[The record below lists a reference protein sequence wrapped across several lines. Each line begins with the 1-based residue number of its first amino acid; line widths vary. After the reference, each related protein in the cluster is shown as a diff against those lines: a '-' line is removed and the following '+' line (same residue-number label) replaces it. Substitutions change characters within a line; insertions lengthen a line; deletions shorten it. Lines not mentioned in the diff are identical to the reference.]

1 MRNFTYFVQYLY
13 KTKRMK
19 LTIDNLGK
27 IVHSELELND
37 LTILV
42 GDNNA
47 GKTYITYTIYG
58 LLNNWQDFINY
69 DSFKLIE
76 TTLKSEGQI
85 TLNKEEIIALVSKSI
100 VSESENFQERIKDL
114 FNDKEGQFTDA
125 KVKLEFEK
133 PNQFKNSERIIQIG
147 KSIIIEGKLQDNILL
162 ISYTKQSNSEL
173 DDRLFKRVIGDI
185 FSSLVF
191 DDIFPKP
198 VIITAERLGISL
210 FYKELDETRTSLI
223 DSLQKLNEKE
233 SDIHPLELYM
243 SRTAY
248 YATPI
253 RDHISFTRNIEKIK
267 KQTSEIDSTYSM
279 EIIRDILGAEFK
291 KDNKHDIRFYTKNKK
306 NNKFDIPL
314 YLASS
319 SARCIVDIYFYLN
332 HKAKE
337 GDILIIDEPE
347 SHLTLKNQRLMAKL
361 LVSLIN
367 LKIKVFITTHSDFLI
382 KELNNLIL
390 LSNPFEGKES
400 WLTKNKKNYS
410 KKDKIE
416 FTKVSVYQA
425 KDGRIEKLLLTNK
438 GVEIPFFD
446 DEINHLF
453 SISSDLDYLID

>member
-1 MRNFTYFVQYLY
+1 
-13 KTKRMK
+13 MK

-27 IVHSELELND
+27 IDHSELELND

-47 GKTYITYTIYG
+47 GKTYITYSIYG
-58 LLNNWQDFINY
+58 LLNNWKDFINY
-69 DSFKLIE
+69 NSFGNIE
-76 TTLKSEGQI
+76 TKLKSEGQI
-85 TLNKEEIIALVSKSI
+85 ILSKEEITALVTKSI

-114 FNDKEGQFTDA
+114 FNDKEGQFTNA

-133 PNQFKNSERIIQIG
+133 PTNFKNSERKVQIG
-147 KSIIIEGKLQDNILL
+147 KNIAIEGKLQDNALS
-162 ISYTKQSNSEL
+162 ISYTKQSDSEL
-173 DDRLFKRVIGDI
+173 DDRLFKRVIGEI

-233 SDIHPLELYM
+233 TDIHPLELYM

-267 KQTSEIDSTYSM
+267 KQISGIDVSDSM

-291 KDNKHDIRFYTKNKK
+291 KDNKQDIRFYTKNKK

-332 HKAKE
+332 HTAKE

-390 LSNPFEGKES
+390 LSNSFEGKES
-400 WLTKNKKNYS
+400 WLNKNKKFYS
-410 KKDKIE
+410 EKDKIE
-416 FTKVSVYQA
+416 CSQVSVYQA
-425 KDGRIEKLLLTNK
+425 KEGKLENLAVTNK
-438 GVEIPFFD
+438 GIEIPFFD
-446 DEINHLF
+446 EEINHLF
-453 SISSDLDYLID
+453 SIASDLDYLID